1 MRIARIAAIGA
12 GGVAAVIGAK
22 KLKQRRSSKN
32 AGLSTERSDVI
43 DDGDPFLESSNEPL

>member
-22 KLKQRRSSKN
+22 KIKQKRSSKN
-32 AGLSTERSDVI
+32 AGLSTERSDLL
-43 DDGDPFLESSNEPL
+43 DDGDSFLESSNESL